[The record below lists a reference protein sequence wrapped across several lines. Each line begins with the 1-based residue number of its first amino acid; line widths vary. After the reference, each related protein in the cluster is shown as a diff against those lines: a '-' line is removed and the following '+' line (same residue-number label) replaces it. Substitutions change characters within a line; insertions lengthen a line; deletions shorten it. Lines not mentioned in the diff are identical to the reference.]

1 MASKNI
7 WSHFEKLG
15 YLTGYKQK
23 CARHDKKRNR
33 PTSGMVFK
41 LVFIYFNYKLQNPKK
56 QNKLKGNVS
65 GNTNDTGNDNEEQE
79 DDENEDDVSEESEND
94 DSDVYT
100 SESETN
106 ISD

>member
-1 MASKNI
+1 M
-7 WSHFEKLG
+7 G

-23 CARHDKKRNR
+23 RARHDKKRNR
-33 PTSGMVFK
+33 LTSGMDFK

-56 QNKLKGNVS
+56 NQNKLKSNVS